1 MLNQQQQIGIKC
13 PRALTPIGLAAVLKN
28 VNSTIHHYQQSLAHP
43 SGLFPEHPNPCMS
56 SPAMLFG
63 MVALTPNVPP
73 YAGPLAGS
81 YGHHGVPM
89 GPSGSQWQPQSWCNH
104 LEHLVRVKC
113 TRELMR
119 EDLPTLERRERRIWV
134 GRLWGNP
141 WCGHCS

>member
-13 PRALTPIGLAAVLKN
+13 PRALTPIGLAAILKN
-28 VNSTIHHYQQSLAHP
+28 VNSTIHHYQQSVAHP

-73 YAGPLAGS
+73 YAGPLAGP

-89 GPSGSQWQPQSWCNH
+89 GPTPKSREFFMVS
-104 LEHLVRVKC
+104 
-113 TRELMR
+113 TRFLNF
-119 EDLPTLERRERRIWV
+119 L
-134 GRLWGNP
+134 GQ
-141 WCGHCS
+141 

>member
-89 GPSGSQWQPQSWCNH
+89 GPTPKSREFFMVS
-104 LEHLVRVKC
+104 
-113 TRELMR
+113 TRFLNF
-119 EDLPTLERRERRIWV
+119 L
-134 GRLWGNP
+134 GQ
-141 WCGHCS
+141 